1 MLWTTFENRESS
13 MTDQL
18 EKLGYIHQSDIAFV
32 ITKQDVKDIVQSR
45 NGWVD
50 VEWTDELVEKHMK
63 DFEQGLE
70 WSAIDAVHEVV
81 INVAVDIE
89 CGIMA
94 EDTE

>member
-1 MLWTTFENRESS
+1 

-18 EKLGYIHQSDIAFV
+18 EKLGYIRLSDIAFV

-63 DFEQGLE
+63 DFTQALD
-70 WSAIDAVHEVV
+70 WSAIDSVHEVV
-81 INVAVDIE
+81 IDTAVNIE
-89 CGIMA
+89 IEIGM
-94 EDTE
+94 EDE